1 MFRYQILVEY
11 EGTNHSGWQSQK
23 NAKSI
28 QKEIEKILSKI
39 LKQNIKIN
47 GSGRTDAGVH
57 SKNQSANFD
66 CKYLL
71 SNKFKLISSINHFLN

>member
-28 QKEIEKILSKI
+28 QKEIEKTFSKI
-39 LKQNIKIN
+39 LKKKILN
-47 GSGRTDAGVH
+47 NLKLL
-57 SKNQSANFD
+57 KNRVN
-66 CKYLL
+66 
-71 SNKFKLISSINHFLN
+71 

>member
-28 QKEIEKILSKI
+28 QKEIEKTFSKI
-39 LKQNIKIN
+39 LKK
-47 GSGRTDAGVH
+47 
-57 SKNQSANFD
+57 KN
-66 CKYLL
+66 
-71 SNKFKLISSINHFLN
+71 